1 MSYGR
6 PSKAERDQWAELLG
20 DDGRKMRRIR
30 VRVLAIVFVAAL
42 VGGGFFIA
50 GQVGEIT
57 GSCPSDAELRTF
69 WAQEPGDATTAER
82 DEAIDDTINC
92 VELTGK
98 TREQLQATL
107 GDWTSV
113 KEYKPETKGGRAS
126 FLVWSNGERTA
137 GVRVDFRTNG
147 IARSAQEYR
156 PSTKRSASSG
166 T

>member
-20 DDGRKMRRIR
+20 DEGRKMRRIR
-30 VRVLAIVFVAAL
+30 VRVLAIVGLVAVIA
-42 VGGGFFIA
+42 GGFFLA
-50 GQVGEIT
+50 GQVNSIT
-57 GSCPSDAELRTF
+57 GSCPDDAELRSF
-69 WAQEPGDATTAER
+69 WAQEPGDAPVAER
-82 DEAIDDTINC
+82 TTAIDDTINC

-98 TREQLQATL
+98 TREQLQAVL

-113 KEYKPETKGGRAS
+113 KEYKPTTKGGRAS

-147 IARSAQEYR
+147 VARSAQEYR
-156 PSTKRSASSG
+156 PSTKKSSG
-166 T
+166 SGT